1 MTEHIYP
8 AFERGRIMKKELLWA
23 LRDYSYTAL
32 QLQYAGYPDGILAGC
47 HIRTDEQCL
56 YIAPGLIKCQDFLFL
71 IAEEEKLPYF
81 SADYYVSLKFCLLK
95 KEALPDYIS
104 YITEFRLD
112 KELEQE
118 QNELELCRFKLK
130 KGARLRTDYNDFFDI
145 QTEYDT
151 VNLADAAWSAAG
163 GNTLSKE
170 ITDYFARKVLECE
183 RAETGDIQFAYF
195 LLQSKEAVNYEILMD
210 YIRRKTGFSGE
221 RFLLEKDNLLR
232 DSINEKYGVRILNQE
247 FHEMLISFIISQNK
261 QIPHIKQLVRRISE
275 EYGEYLG
282 EINGEKYYSFPEV
295 EILGTITE
303 EQFRE
308 MKTGFRAPY
317 LADAVEKL
325 SKNVISVVDFQG
337 MDEDDARKKLMEIKG
352 VGEKVANC
360 VMLFG
365 LGYRSAFPIDVWMK
379 RIMETLYFQGKDTK
393 KELIAD
399 FAKEMYGEYG
409 GYAQQYLF
417 CYGRDNN
424 VGK

>member
-1 MTEHIYP
+1 MRIYTEKQNTIIEGIEDFRLSQTLECGQCFRFYKQDENDYVIVAYKNLLH
-8 AFERGRIMKKELLWA
+8 MKQESDTLIFYDCDINSVKTIWIPYFDLD
-23 LRDYSYTAL
+23 RDYA
-32 QLQYAGYPDGILAGC
+32 
-47 HIRTDEQCL
+47 E
-56 YIAPGLIKCQDFLFL
+56 IK
-71 IAEEEKLPYF
+71 
-81 SADYYVSLKFCLLK
+81 
-95 KEALPDYIS
+95 
-104 YITEFRLD
+104 
-112 KELEQE
+112 
-118 QNELELCRFKLK
+118 
-130 KGARLRTDYNDFFDI
+130 
-145 QTEYDT
+145 
-151 VNLADAAWSAAG
+151 
-163 GNTLSKE
+163 
-170 ITDYFARKVLECE
+170 
-183 RAETGDIQFAYF
+183 
-195 LLQSKEAVNYEILMD
+195 
-210 YIRRKTGFSGE
+210 

-325 SKNVISVVDFQG
+325 SKNVISAVDFQG

>member
-1 MTEHIYP
+1 MRIYTEKQNTIIEGIEDFRLSQTLECGQCFRFYKQDENDYVIVAYKNLLH
-8 AFERGRIMKKELLWA
+8 MKQESDTLIFYDCDINSVKTIWIPYFDLD
-23 LRDYSYTAL
+23 RDYA
-32 QLQYAGYPDGILAGC
+32 
-47 HIRTDEQCL
+47 E
-56 YIAPGLIKCQDFLFL
+56 IK
-71 IAEEEKLPYF
+71 
-81 SADYYVSLKFCLLK
+81 
-95 KEALPDYIS
+95 
-104 YITEFRLD
+104 
-112 KELEQE
+112 
-118 QNELELCRFKLK
+118 
-130 KGARLRTDYNDFFDI
+130 
-145 QTEYDT
+145 
-151 VNLADAAWSAAG
+151 
-163 GNTLSKE
+163 
-170 ITDYFARKVLECE
+170 
-183 RAETGDIQFAYF
+183 
-195 LLQSKEAVNYEILMD
+195 
-210 YIRRKTGFSGE
+210 